1 MINQN
6 LTIPVNRDLGNQA
19 QAACNDMGLDIVTV
33 VDHFLRQFVQKDPSS
48 LQVVHSLITIGKP
61 ANLGGWEGKASIA
74 DDFNAP
80 IDDFSISENTSKEQT
95 ATLLSLFGSINDPT
109 FVEPSEVTTPDAKRH
124 WELMDE

>member
-1 MINQN
+1 M
-6 LTIPVNRDLGNQA
+6 
-19 QAACNDMGLDIVTV
+19 
-33 VDHFLRQFVQKDPSS
+33 
-48 LQVVHSLITIGKP
+48 VHSLITIGKP
-61 ANLGGWEGKASIA
+61 VNLGGWEGKASIA